1 MSADHKLASVELD
14 AATLPAATA
23 EIEHERRVAIFDLV
37 EKNSFEPVGAEGGP
51 YRLKLSLQD
60 NRLVFDIDGE
70 NFTRTYAISLTPL
83 KGVIKR
89 LSDDLRQLLRGSAR
103 ILGQPDRIGRYGPT
117 RPSQRRGRAAEDAVG
132 RQDRGRS
139 RNVAAPVYIALRP
152 LPSRLTST
160 ISAFSG
166 IRPVHSAPRAR
177 PAWGRTYTQRA

>member
-37 EKNSFEPVGAEGGP
+37 EKNSFELVGAEGGP

-83 KGVIKR
+83 KGVIKDY
-89 LSDDLRQLLRGSAR
+89 LMICDSYYEALRGSSA
-103 ILGQPDRIGRYGPT
+103 
-117 RPSQRRGRAAEDAVG
+117 SQIESVDMGRRGLHNEGAEQLKTRLDGKIVVDHETSRRLFTLLCALY
-132 RQDRGRS
+132 RRG
-139 RNVAAPVYIALRP
+139 
-152 LPSRLTST
+152 
-160 ISAFSG
+160 
-166 IRPVHSAPRAR
+166 
-177 PAWGRTYTQRA
+177 

>member
-83 KGVIKR
+83 KGVIKDY
-89 LSDDLRQLLRGSAR
+89 LMICDSYYEALRGSSA
-103 ILGQPDRIGRYGPT
+103 
-117 RPSQRRGRAAEDAVG
+117 SQIESVDMGRRGLHNEGAEQLKTRLDGKIVVDHETA
-132 RQDRGRS
+132 RRLFTLLCALYRRG
-139 RNVAAPVYIALRP
+139 
-152 LPSRLTST
+152 
-160 ISAFSG
+160 
-166 IRPVHSAPRAR
+166 
-177 PAWGRTYTQRA
+177 